1 MLAKISNEVFVTGD
15 VLLDLLYLLFM
26 HLDQLDVLASDVIV
40 VLLHLTESVLVV
52 EHELVDVL
60 VLAFLDLMD
69 FDLHAELKLITQFV
83 ELRLV
88 ARNQRLL
95 LVLECALEHDVFTLQ
110 FFFLLADFPDVC
122 FVSLCEVFLESLL
135 VL

>member
-122 FVSLCEVFLESLL
+122 LVSLCEVFLESLL

>member
-15 VLLDLLYLLFM
+15 VLLDLFYLLFM

-69 FDLHAELKLITQFV
+69 FNLHAELELITQFV

-95 LVLECALEHDVFTLQ
+95 LVLECALEHDVFALQ

-122 FVSLCEVFLESLL
+122 LVSLCEVFLESLL